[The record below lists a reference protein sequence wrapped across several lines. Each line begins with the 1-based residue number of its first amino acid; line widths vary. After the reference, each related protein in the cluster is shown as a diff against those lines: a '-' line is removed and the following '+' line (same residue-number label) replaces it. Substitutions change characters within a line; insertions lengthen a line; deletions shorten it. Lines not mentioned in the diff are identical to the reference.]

1 MDGERRGFEA
11 ALAVEP
17 EAAVRTDPDAGLP
30 EAAAFASGEWGYV
43 HSEQIGSAV
52 DGPGIRLVIWTTGC
66 EFRCLYCHNPDTW
79 KLKHG
84 RPAGADDVIGEIRRY
99 RRYLQL
105 AAGGVTLSGGEPLL
119 QDRFV
124 ARVLRGAHE
133 LGVHTALDTNGF
145 LGERLSDRELDDVD
159 LVLLDLKA
167 GSERTHLRLT
177 GQSLAPVQAFAR
189 RLARRRRPA
198 WVRYVLVPGVTD
210 APDEIER
217 AASFAATLGNV
228 ERVEV
233 LPFHQLG
240 RDKWRRL
247 GLPYRL
253 DDVPSPSADAVAGAR
268 AAFAVHG
275 LPVAQGGPA

>member
-1 MDGERRGFEA
+1 MDGERRDCERE
-11 ALAVEP
+11 L
-17 EAAVRTDPDAGLP
+17 
-30 EAAAFASGEWGYV
+30 AAAFESGEWGYV
-43 HSEQIGSAV
+43 HSEQVGSAV
-52 DGPGIRLVIWTTGC
+52 DGPGIRLVVWTTGC

-84 RPAGADDVIGEIRRY
+84 RPARASDVVGEVRRY
-99 RRYLQL
+99 RRYLQF

-124 ARVLRGAHE
+124 ARVLRGARE

-145 LGERLSDRELDDVD
+145 LGDRLSDAELADVD
-159 LVLLDLKA
+159 LVLLDVKA

-177 GQSLAPVQAFAR
+177 GQALAPVQAFAR
-189 RLARRRRPA
+189 RLARLHRPA
-198 WVRYVLVPGVTD
+198 WLRYVLVPGVTD
-210 APDEIER
+210 LPAEIER
-217 AASFAATLGNV
+217 TAGFAATLGNV

-253 DDVPSPSADAVAGAR
+253 DDVTPPSAVAIAEAR
-268 AAFAVHG
+268 AAFAAHG
-275 LPVAQGGPA
+275 LHVA

>member
-1 MDGERRGFEA
+1 LDGPAREREA
-11 ALAVEP
+11 VP
-17 EAAVRTDPDAGLP
+17 GSEAHMPD
-30 EAAAFASGEWGYV
+30 AAAFATGEWGYV
-43 HSEQIGSAV
+43 HSEQVGSAV
-52 DGPGIRLVIWTTGC
+52 DGPGIRLVVWTTGC

-84 RPAGADDVIGEIRRY
+84 RPARADGVVAEIDRY
-99 RRYLQL
+99 RRYLRL
-105 AAGGVTLSGGEPLL
+105 AGGGVTLSGGEPLV

-124 ARVLRGAHE
+124 ARILRGARE

-167 GSERTHLRLT
+167 GSERAHVRLT
-177 GQSLAPVQAFAR
+177 GQSLAPVHAFAR
-189 RLARRRRPA
+189 RLAVLRRPV

-210 APDEIER
+210 APAEI
-217 AASFAATLGNV
+217 AGVAHFAAMLGNV

-240 RDKWRRL
+240 RAKWQQL

-253 DDVPSPSADAVAGAR
+253 DGVPPPSPTAAAWAREIFGA
-268 AAFAVHG
+268 HG
-275 LPVAQGGPA
+275 LRAE

>member
-1 MDGERRGFEA
+1 MDGPAHEFG
-11 ALAVEP
+11 AVPGAEP
-17 EAAVRTDPDAGLP
+17 EREVPAHLPD
-30 EAAAFASGEWGYV
+30 AAAFAAGEWGYV
-43 HSEQIGSAV
+43 HSEQVGSAV
-52 DGPGIRLVIWTTGC
+52 DGPGIRLVVWTTGC

-84 RPAGADDVIGEIRRY
+84 RPARAGDVLAEIGRY
-99 RRYLQL
+99 RQYLRL
-105 AAGGVTLSGGEPLL
+105 AGGGVTLSGGEPLL

-124 ARVLRGAHE
+124 ARVLRGARE

-167 GSERTHLRLT
+167 GSERTHVRLT
-177 GQSLAPVQAFAR
+177 GQSLAPVHAFAR
-189 RLARRRRPA
+189 RLAMRRRPA

-210 APDEIER
+210 APAEIEQV
-217 AASFAATLGNV
+217 ATFAATLGNV

-240 RDKWRRL
+240 RAKWQQL
-247 GLPYRL
+247 ALPYRL
-253 DDVPSPSADAVAGAR
+253 DGVRPPSPEAASRAR
-268 AAFAVHG
+268 GIFAAHG
-275 LPVAQGGPA
+275 LRAE